1 MRYADLERAKELA
14 LPPAPQQAP
23 PWLTGLSPSAAVVVK
38 RTTGAKLGHAMLDV
52 ASALLI
58 AGAMNWSYIPPGR
71 DSLDLWKVFDFRH
84 LKPNLSLH
92 GEGRS
97 SSAWESAGA
106 CPRNWTIISFR
117 HVFGWT
123 GEPSWAKTVSYM
135 RRKTE
140 RESGPMCIVCQGS
153 VRVMLHHYRSW
164 ELYGM
169 VRHGVYAAVTRALRA
184 GLRTRFEIAS
194 DRGSSPAHSPH
205 GSEASRQRISVV
217 LHARRSDPTK
227 HRDGTKTSIDWK
239 QDVHHG
245 KDTSVV
251 AATIWHLGRALV
263 EAGGDMHETVLDA
276 TVCTETARKPSDLR
290 NRTRGAL
297 PLASWRGALHGAAAA
312 LRAGALPADLDTLGG
327 PHEGAEQS
335 LAVASGVRSPAQEHN
350 RGTKGVMLHLTA
362 REAQEIDDPN
372 DVWTHGC
379 PSDLPNGSRTK
390 CRVQSGALLDDL
402 RRFVDADIFV
412 MAPSSLSYLAAY
424 LREAEQRL
432 TLVAIS
438 RRFLTPAEFW
448 MFYSADD
455 AFLPPNLYFINGT
468 DTAETVSRLHG
479 AAQLNRTVEWLTPL
493 TLTQRRMHRER
504 VVVARSSTL
513 PARPWNRSFGK

>member
-14 LPPAPQQAP
+14 LPPAPQQAL

-58 AGAMNWSYIPPGR
+58 AGAMNWSFIPPGR

-92 GEGRS
+92 GEGQS
-97 SSAWESAGA
+97 SSTWESAGA

-184 GLRTRFEIAS
+184 GLRTRFEISS

-217 LHARRSDPTK
+217 LHARRSDPSK

-251 AATIWHLGRALV
+251 AATIWHLGRAWV
-263 EAGGDMHETVLDA
+263 EAGDMHETVLDA

-327 PHEGAEQS
+327 RHEGAEQS
-335 LAVASGVRSPAQEHN
+335 LAVASGVRSRAQEHN
-350 RGTKGVMLHLTA
+350 RGTKGVNMLHLMA
-362 REAQEIDDPN
+362 REAHDVDDPN

-390 CRVQSGALLDDL
+390 CRVQSGTLLDDL

-468 DTAETVSRLHG
+468 DTADTVSRLHG
-479 AAQLNRTVEWLTPL
+479 VAQLNQTIKWLTPL
-493 TLTQRRMHRER
+493 TRRKHTHR
-504 VVVARSSTL
+504 VAAGRSSTF
-513 PARPWNRSFGK
+513 PAPP

>member
-1 MRYADLERAKELA
+1 MHYADLERSKELA

-58 AGAMNWSYIPPGR
+58 AGAMNWNFIPPGR

-92 GEGRS
+92 SEGQ

-140 RESGPMCIVCQGS
+140 RASGPMCIVCQGS

-164 ELYGM
+164 ELNGM
-169 VRHGVYAAVTRALRA
+169 VRQGVYAAVTRALRA
-184 GLRTRFEIAS
+184 GLRTRVEIPS
-194 DRGSSPAHSPH
+194 DRGSSPAHSPR
-205 GSEASRQRISVV
+205 GSEAARQRISVV

-227 HRDGTKTSIDWK
+227 QRDGTKTFIDWK

-251 AATIWHLGRALV
+251 AATIWHLGRAWA
-263 EAGGDMHETVLDA
+263 EAAGGMHETVLDA
-276 TVCTETARKPSDLR
+276 TVSTETSR

-297 PLASWRGALHGAAAA
+297 PMASGRRAHHGAAAA

-327 PHEGAEQS
+327 PHEGAEQR
-335 LAVASGVRSPAQEHN
+335 LAVASGVRGIRGPAQEHN
-350 RGTKGVMLHLTA
+350 QRTKGVVFHATG
-362 REAQEIDDPN
+362 REAHDVDDPN

-468 DTAETVSRLHG
+468 DTADTVSRLHG
-479 AAQLNRTVEWLTPL
+479 VAQLNQTIKWLTPL
-493 TLTQRRMHRER
+493 TRRKHTHR
-504 VVVARSSTL
+504 VAAGRSSTF
-513 PARPWNRSFGK
+513 PAPP

>member
-1 MRYADLERAKELA
+1 MFKSSASLSERSGACACREAHRTAALGQVSQVSLESPRACIDLDAANGFDVTRPCNTTSDVNSFLGPDTHVMRYADLERAKELA

-92 GEGRS
+92 GES

-169 VRHGVYAAVTRALRA
+169 VRQWSLRCGDEGV
-184 GLRTRFEIAS
+184 
-194 DRGSSPAHSPH
+194 
-205 GSEASRQRISVV
+205 ASRPP
-217 LHARRSDPTK
+217 D
-227 HRDGTKTSIDWK
+227 
-239 QDVHHG
+239 
-245 KDTSVV
+245 
-251 AATIWHLGRALV
+251 
-263 EAGGDMHETVLDA
+263 
-276 TVCTETARKPSDLR
+276 
-290 NRTRGAL
+290 
-297 PLASWRGALHGAAAA
+297 
-312 LRAGALPADLDTLGG
+312 
-327 PHEGAEQS
+327 
-335 LAVASGVRSPAQEHN
+335 
-350 RGTKGVMLHLTA
+350 
-362 REAQEIDDPN
+362 EI
-372 DVWTHGC
+372 
-379 PSDLPNGSRTK
+379 
-390 CRVQSGALLDDL
+390 
-402 RRFVDADIFV
+402 
-412 MAPSSLSYLAAY
+412 
-424 LREAEQRL
+424 
-432 TLVAIS
+432 
-438 RRFLTPAEFW
+438 
-448 MFYSADD
+448 
-455 AFLPPNLYFINGT
+455 
-468 DTAETVSRLHG
+468 
-479 AAQLNRTVEWLTPL
+479 
-493 TLTQRRMHRER
+493 
-504 VVVARSSTL
+504 
-513 PARPWNRSFGK
+513 